1 MGCVRKRGK
10 SWNAQVRISGWRSFT
25 KTFKTKLDA
34 TEWVINFEKEVRSKP
49 IPEKD
54 IKSLKLK
61 DLFNRYKVEILPK
74 LKSYKI
80 VCYKLNVL
88 SRSWLGDIKVIN
100 LTKRHLEQFC
110 ADRKLI
116 VKGGTI
122 RSELM
127 LIQRVFKIAID
138 KWDYGI
144 PFNAFNRLDIPSP
157 HKPRTRRLVSNE
169 LSDLISNAEKQR
181 NKYISTIIQFAVETG
196 MRRSEILKL
205 TWNDVN
211 LETGIASLYDTKNG
225 DDRHIPLTKTAIQL
239 LSNLTQSSEFVFPI
253 SANCLRLAWERCRN
267 KSNIKGLRF
276 HDLRHEAVSRFF
288 EMGLSVPEVA
298 LISGHKDVRQL
309 FRYTHLKPENL
320 IAKYSSIFKEGNK

>member
-1 MGCVRKRGK
+1 MGSVRSRGK
-10 SWNAQVRISGWRSFT
+10 SWNAQVRISRWRSFT

-34 TEWVINFEKEVRSKP
+34 TKWVCNFEKELRSKP
-49 IPEKD
+49 IPETD
-54 IKSLKLK
+54 IKSLKVK
-61 DLFNRYKVEILPK
+61 DLFNKYKLEILPK
-74 LKSYKI
+74 LKGYKI
-80 VCYKLNVL
+80 VCYKFDVL
-88 SRSWLGDIKVIN
+88 SRSWLGEIKVIN

-116 VKGGTI
+116 VKDGTVK
-122 RSELM
+122 SELM
-127 LIQRVFKIAID
+127 LIKRVFKVAIN
-138 KWDYGI
+138 KWNYGI
-144 PFNAFNRLDIPSP
+144 PFNAFHGLDIPSP
-157 HKPRTRRLVSNE
+157 HKPRTRRLLSNE
-169 LSDLISNAEKQR
+169 LSILISNAKKQR
-181 NKYISTIIQFAVETG
+181 NKYISSIIQFAVETG

-211 LETGIASLYDTKNG
+211 LDTGIASLYDTKSG
-225 DDRHIPLTKTAIQL
+225 DDRHIPLTKTAIEL

-253 SANCLRLAWERCRN
+253 SANCLRLAWDRCRN

-298 LISGHKDVRQL
+298 LISGDKDVRQL

-320 IAKYSSIFKEGNK
+320 IAKYSQIF

>member
-34 TEWVINFEKEVRSKP
+34 TEWVFNFEKELRSKP

-61 DLFNRYKVEILPK
+61 DLFNKYKVEILPK

-80 VCYKLNVL
+80 VCFKLNVL
-88 SRSWLGDIKVIN
+88 SRSWLGEIKVIN

-116 VKGGTI
+116 VKDGTI
-122 RSELM
+122 KSELM
-127 LIQRVFKIAID
+127 LIKRVFKIATD
-138 KWDYGI
+138 KWNYGI
-144 PFNAFNRLDIPSP
+144 PFNAFNGLDIPSP

-169 LSDLISNAEKQR
+169 LSVLISYAEKQR

-205 TWNDVN
+205 KWNDVN
-211 LETGIASLYDTKNG
+211 LETGIASLYDTKIG
-225 DDRHIPLTKTAIQL
+225 MIDI
-239 LSNLTQSSEFVFPI
+239 
-253 SANCLRLAWERCRN
+253 
-267 KSNIKGLRF
+267 F
-276 HDLRHEAVSRFF
+276 H
-288 EMGLSVPEVA
+288 
-298 LISGHKDVRQL
+298 
-309 FRYTHLKPENL
+309 
-320 IAKYSSIFKEGNK
+320 

>member
-34 TEWVINFEKEVRSKP
+34 TEWVFNFEKELRSKP

-61 DLFNRYKVEILPK
+61 DLFNKYKVEILPK

-80 VCYKLNVL
+80 VCFKLNVL
-88 SRSWLGDIKVIN
+88 SRSWLGEIKVIN

-116 VKGGTI
+116 VKDGTI
-122 RSELM
+122 KSELM
-127 LIQRVFKIAID
+127 LIKRVFNIAID
-138 KWDYGI
+138 KWNYGI
-144 PFNAFNRLDIPSP
+144 PFNAFNGLDIPSP

-169 LSDLISNAEKQR
+169 LSVLISYAEKQR

-196 MRRSEILKL
+196 MRRSEIVKLK
-205 TWNDVN
+205 WDDVN
-211 LETGIASLYDTKNG
+211 LDTGIASLYDTKNG
-225 DDRHIPLTKTAIQL
+225 DDRHIPLTKNAIQL
-239 LSNLTQSSEFVFPI
+239 LSNLTQSNEFVFPI
-253 SANCLRLAWERCRN
+253 TANCLRLAWERCRN
-267 KSNIKGLRF
+267 KSNIQGLRF
-276 HDLRHEAVSRFF
+276 HDLRHEAISRFF

-309 FRYTHLKPENL
+309 FRYNHLKPESL
-320 IAKYSSIFKEGNK
+320 IAKYSQIF

>member
-10 SWNAQVRISGWRSFT
+10 SWNAQVRVSGWRSFT

-34 TEWVINFEKEVRSKP
+34 TEWVVNFEKELRSKP

-54 IKSLKLK
+54 VKSLKLK
-61 DLFNRYKVEILPK
+61 DLFNKYKVEILPK

-80 VCYKLNVL
+80 VCYKLDVL

-100 LTKRHLEQFC
+100 LTKRHLEQLS

-116 VKGGTI
+116 VKDGTVK
-122 RSELM
+122 SELM
-127 LIQRVFKIAID
+127 LIKRVFKVAIN
-138 KWDYGI
+138 KWNYGI
-144 PFNAFNRLDIPSP
+144 PINAFNGLDIPLP
-157 HKPRTRRLVSNE
+157 HKPRTRRLLSNE
-169 LSDLISNAEKQR
+169 LSTLISYAEKQK
-181 NKYISTIIQFAVETG
+181 NKYISTIIQFAVESG

-211 LETGIASLYDTKNG
+211 LKTGIASLYDTKNG
-225 DDRHIPLTKTAIQL
+225 DDRHIPLTKNAIQL
-239 LSNLTQSSEFVFPI
+239 LSNLTQPNEFVFPI
-253 SANCLRLAWERCRN
+253 TANCLRLAWERCRN
-267 KSNIKGLRF
+267 KSNIQGLRF
-276 HDLRHEAVSRFF
+276 HDLRHEAISRFF

-320 IAKYSSIFKEGNK
+320 IAKYSQIF

>member
-10 SWNAQVRISGWRSFT
+10 SWNAQVRISGWRSFK

-34 TEWVINFEKEVRSKP
+34 TEWVFNFEKELRSKP

-61 DLFNRYKVEILPK
+61 DLFNKYKVEILTK

-80 VCYKLNVL
+80 VCYKLDVL
-88 SRSWLGDIKVIN
+88 SRSRLGDIKVIN

-116 VKGGTI
+116 VKDGTI
-122 RSELM
+122 KSELM
-127 LIQRVFKIAID
+127 LIKRVFKIAID
-138 KWDYGI
+138 KWNYGI
-144 PFNAFNRLDIPSP
+144 PFNAFNGLDIPSP
-157 HKPRTRRLVSNE
+157 HKPRTRRLHSYE
-169 LSDLISNAEKQR
+169 LSTLIFHAEKQR
-181 NKYISTIIQFAVETG
+181 NKYISIIIQFAVETG

-211 LETGIASLYDTKNG
+211 LDTGIASLYDTKNG
-225 DDRHIPLTKTAIQL
+225 DDRHIPLTKTAIEL
-239 LSNLTQSSEFVFPI
+239 LSILTQSSEFVFPI

-309 FRYTHLKPENL
+309 FRYTHLNPESL
-320 IAKYSSIFKEGNK
+320 IAKYSQIF

>member
-10 SWNAQVRISGWRSFT
+10 TWNAQIRISGWRSFT

-34 TEWVINFEKEVRSKP
+34 TEWVVNFEKELHSKL

-54 IKSLKLK
+54 IKNLKLK
-61 DLFNRYKVEILPK
+61 DLFNKYKSEILPK

-80 VCYKLNVL
+80 VSYKLTVL
-88 SRSWLGDIKVIN
+88 SRYWIGDIVVVN

-110 ADRKLI
+110 EDRKLK
-116 VKGGTI
+116 VRDGTI
-122 RSELM
+122 KSELM
-127 LIQRVFKIAID
+127 LIKRIFKIAID
-138 KWDYGI
+138 QWSYGI
-144 PFNAFNRLDIPSP
+144 PFDAFNGLEIPSP
-157 HKPRTRRLVSNE
+157 HKPRTRRASKEE
-169 LSDLISNAEKQR
+169 LSILISYAEKQR

-205 TWNDVN
+205 TWNTVN
-211 LETGIASLYDTKNG
+211 LDTRIASLYDTKNG
-225 DDRHIPLTKTAIQL
+225 DDRHIPLTKIAIQL
-239 LSNLTQSSEFVFPI
+239 LSNLTQSSEFIFPI

-320 IAKYSSIFKEGNK
+320 IAKYSTIF